1 MKDRKIIVYISL
13 ILIIVVCI
21 MAFYFFLRK
30 PVRTSLPKSILEKK
44 VIVFKD
50 VKYSGEKKG
59 VVDWEIK
66 ADMARNFIDRPV
78 VEIEGIDGQ
87 YRPKP
92 DVIVYFSGKKGII
105 NTEEEKGT
113 VEEVSINYKKEYTL
127 KSRYMDF
134 DFRNGITSTD
144 APIDIKGERLTL
156 RGIGLIAKTDEETVR
171 IKKDVSGFVVTDKG
185 RFRFES
191 DTFLYMLKENQ
202 FILDGRVVMKGE
214 ALNLLCSRVSIK
226 SKGNDIEMA
235 EATGKVRL
243 ISKGSMAKGEKAV
256 YYFKDDIVTLTGSP
270 KLVREN
276 VEMDGDSI
284 TYDMK
289 KGRFNVNMPKVRIER
304 Q

>member
-1 MKDRKIIVYISL
+1 MKNRKIIVYISL
-13 ILIIVVCI
+13 SLIIVVCLL
-21 MAFYFFLRK
+21 AFYFFLRK
-30 PVRTSLPKSILEKK
+30 PVRTPLPKSIQEKR

-50 VKYSGEKKG
+50 VKYSGEKRG
-59 VVDWEIK
+59 IVDWEIK
-66 ADMARNFIDRPV
+66 ADMARNFIDRPF
-78 VEIEGIDGQ
+78 VEIEGIEGQ
-87 YRPKP
+87 YKPKP
-92 DVIVYFSGKKGII
+92 DVVVYFNGKKGII

-113 VEEVSINYKKEYTL
+113 VEEVGINYKKEYTL

-134 DFRNGITSTD
+134 DFRKGITSTE
-144 APIDIKGERLTL
+144 APIDIRGERLTL

-171 IKKDVSGFVVTDKG
+171 IKKDVSGFVETDKG

-214 ALNLLCSRVSIK
+214 TLNLLCNRVSIK
-226 SKGNDIEMA
+226 SRGNDIETA

-243 ISKGSMAKGEKAV
+243 ISKGNMARGEKAV
-256 YYFKDDIVTLTGSP
+256 YNFRDDIVTLTGSP
-270 KLVREN
+270 KLIREN

-289 KGRFNVNMPKVRIER
+289 QGRFNVNMPRVRIER
-304 Q
+304 K

>member
-13 ILIIVVCI
+13 SLIIVVSLL
-21 MAFYFFLRK
+21 AFYFFLRK
-30 PVRTSLPKSILEKK
+30 PVRTSQPKSIQEKR
-44 VIVFKD
+44 VVVFKD

-59 VVDWEIK
+59 IIDWEIK
-66 ADMARNFIDRPV
+66 ADMARHFIDRPV

-87 YRPKP
+87 YKPKP
-92 DVIVYFSGKKGII
+92 DVVVYFNGKKGII

-113 VEEVSINYKKEYTL
+113 VDEVSINYKKEYTL

-134 DFRNGITSTD
+134 DFKKGITSTD
-144 APIDIKGERLTL
+144 APIDIRGERLTL

-171 IKKDVSGFVVTDKG
+171 IKKDISGFVETNKG
-185 RFRFES
+185 RFKFES

-202 FILDGRVVMKGE
+202 FILDGKVVMKGE
-214 ALNLLCSRVSIK
+214 TLNLLCKSVSIK
-226 SKGNDIEMA
+226 SKGSDIEMV

-243 ISKGSMAKGEKAV
+243 ISKGNMAYGEKAV

-289 KGRFNVNMPKVRIER
+289 KGRFNVNMPRVRIER
-304 Q
+304 R